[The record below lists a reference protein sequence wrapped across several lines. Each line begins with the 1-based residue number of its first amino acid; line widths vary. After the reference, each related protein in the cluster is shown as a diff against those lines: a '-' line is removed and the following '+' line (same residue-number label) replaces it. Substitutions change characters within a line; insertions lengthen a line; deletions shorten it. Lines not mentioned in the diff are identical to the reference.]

1 MSQLLG
7 DGCKHTL
14 QYGPEN
20 LPASNFETFKTDC
33 AFEVYA
39 TSIYFFIQLL
49 LLFLV
54 LVYFS
59 SYSYSPLFV
68 LILSFTFFSFCHILN
83 VDILSFCFFFSISKG
98 LLQVFKCYIDIDIVC
113 CVVTYHTDMCEC
125 LLSIIFSAI
134 WKWTCVNTTVRFPG
148 KKN

>member
-1 MSQLLG
+1 MGVNTHFSMDQKTCQQVILKPLKQIAHLRCMPLL
-7 DGCKHTL
+7 
-14 QYGPEN
+14 Y
-20 LPASNFETFKTDC
+20 
-33 AFEVYA
+33 
-39 TSIYFFIQLL
+39 IFFIQLL

-98 LLQVFKCYIDIDIVC
+98 LLQVFKCYIDIVC

-134 WKWTCVNTTVRFPG
+134 WKWTCVKTAVRFPG